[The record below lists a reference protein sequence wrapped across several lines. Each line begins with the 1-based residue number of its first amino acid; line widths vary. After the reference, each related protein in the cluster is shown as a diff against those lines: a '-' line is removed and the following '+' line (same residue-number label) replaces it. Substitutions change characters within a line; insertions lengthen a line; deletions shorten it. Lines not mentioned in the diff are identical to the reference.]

1 MPDCPARHIP
11 KSSIMNITNRCFD
24 HSLRFADLLPQNM
37 IHTYRYRKPD
47 ACQQP
52 RKPASQPGQETASPV
67 LVFTSGIRAFLFFL
81 CIPARLHHP
90 CLFQVQPFKHG
101 SFIIIQFPVRIE
113 PLCFFLFGRASTAPS
128 EIFSIFHNNFLY
140 FSWIFYIGYCIYAY
154 SFFIFMYF
162 VYFCR
167 FSV

>member
-140 FSWIFYIGYCIYAY
+140 FSWIFYIWYCIYAY
-154 SFFIFMYF
+154 SFFIFIYF

>member
-90 CLFQVQPFKHG
+90 CLFQVQPVPRPHRTTLFFPFRPCQHC
-101 SFIIIQFPVRIE
+101 SLRNFQHFPQQFS
-113 PLCFFLFGRASTAPS
+113 LFFLNFLYWILYLCLLIFYLYVFRIFLP
-128 EIFSIFHNNFLY
+128 IFSI
-140 FSWIFYIGYCIYAY
+140 IYC
-154 SFFIFMYF
+154 SF
-162 VYFCR
+162 
-167 FSV
+167 